1 MSDALSL
8 EEFGKQI
15 LQASDLDPIYTM
27 LANSNLSKSQKRR
40 WCAAYWCFY
49 HAGAASYLSE
59 QNDFWPAMLTAG
71 LNEKPTPINTRW
83 PRSAERRHFRGVAC
97 IKALTCLAA
106 RFPQP
111 EWMAETFER
120 QAPSFHKVRD
130 RVMEQ
135 PLFGPWIAFKIADML
150 DRVLNTH
157 VDFSEADVFMFDSPT
172 EAAVMWYDGDHEGG
186 YGVAHGIK
194 IQMALGHLNR
204 ELTSFTAPPFND
216 RPLGLQ
222 EFETVL
228 CKWKSHVNG
237 HYPIGKDTHEIRE
250 GLQAWAGASPTA
262 AHLMDSFPVLSAENQ
277 HATH

>member
-15 LQASDLDPIYTM
+15 LRASDLDPIYTM
-27 LANSNLSKSQKRR
+27 LANSDLSQSQKRR

-49 HAGAASYLSE
+49 HAGVASYISE
-59 QNDFWPAMLTAG
+59 RNDFWSAMMIAG
-71 LNEKPTPINTRW
+71 ENTTETPIGTRW
-83 PRSAERRHFRGVAC
+83 PRSAERRHFRGIAC
-97 IKALTCLAA
+97 IKALACLAA

-135 PLFGPWIAFKIADML
+135 PLFGPWIAFKVADML
-150 DRVLNTH
+150 DRVLGTH

-172 EAAVMWYDGDHEGG
+172 EAAEMWYDGYHG
-186 YGVAHGIK
+186 YGYSVPSATKIK
-194 IQMALGHLNR
+194 LALQHLR
-204 ELTSFTAPPFND
+204 ENLLEFKAPPFND

-237 HYPIGKDTHEIRE
+237 HYPIGKDTKEIHE
-250 GLQAWAGASPTA
+250 GLHEWAKISPTA
-262 AHLMDSFPVLSAENQ
+262 KHLMDALTAQKVS
-277 HATH
+277 